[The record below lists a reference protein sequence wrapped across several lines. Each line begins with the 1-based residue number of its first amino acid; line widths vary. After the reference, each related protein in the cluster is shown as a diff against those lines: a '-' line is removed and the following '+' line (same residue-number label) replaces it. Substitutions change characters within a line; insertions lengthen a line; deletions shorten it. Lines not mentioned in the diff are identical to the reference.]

1 MTANQINFAALQET
15 KRSNRAKED
24 LTRTSNTINLEHY
37 LRADEAAAK
46 QADSAYINAVT
57 GQRNADINAY
67 NAQIAQQNADTNKYL
82 AQVKQYEAEQH
93 AREIGLHES
102 LLPSQIALNEAKT
115 KESLIGT
122 WSSHPV
128 TSAAKW
134 VVDNAG
140 KVVDGART
148 YAQSNPAATKRA
160 AAVVTGTTASPII
173 NAAARSLVTLPALT
187 APAGVK
193 ITQTRQGGRRNG

>member
-37 LRADEAAAK
+37 LRADEAAAR
-46 QADSAYINAVT
+46 QADSAYINALT

-67 NAQIAQQNADTNKYL
+67 NAQIAQQNADTSKYL

-93 AREIGLHES
+93 AREIGLQES

-115 KESLIGT
+115 KESLVGT
-122 WSSHPV
+122 WSTHPI

-134 VVDNAG
+134 VVDNSG
-140 KVVDGART
+140 KVVAGART
-148 YAQSNPAATKRA
+148 YAQNNPAATRKVA
-160 AAVVTGTTASPII
+160 SVVTGTTGSPLV

-187 APAGVK
+187 APAGVR
-193 ITQTRQGGRRNG
+193 ITQTRKGGRKHE